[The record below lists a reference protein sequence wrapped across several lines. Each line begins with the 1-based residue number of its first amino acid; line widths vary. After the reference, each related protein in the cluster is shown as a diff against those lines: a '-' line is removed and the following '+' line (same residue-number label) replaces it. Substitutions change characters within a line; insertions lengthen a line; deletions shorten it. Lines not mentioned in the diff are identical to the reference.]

1 MRGVRFDN
9 VVVHEPAARPFGD
22 EQYYCRHV
30 HGVATGATSPVPPCF
45 EDRTGAVS
53 ARRLQSA
60 RSFTNGRFKRFT
72 LGVRQVAI

>member
-1 MRGVRFDN
+1 VLLADEAAAMRGVRFDN

-53 ARRLQSA
+53 ARA
-60 RSFTNGRFKRFT
+60 ERF
-72 LGVRQVAI
+72 